1 MKISR
6 TMKTLKSLA
15 KIKGIKQR
23 ELAEKLGVT
32 EVSISRWFKGER
44 QPSIDVVE
52 RMVLVL
58 DSEICLIF
66 RG

>member
-6 TMKTLKSLA
+6 TVKTLKSLA

-23 ELAEKLGVT
+23 ELAEKLGVA
-32 EVSISRWFKGER
+32 EASISRWFKGER

-58 DSEICLIF
+58 DSELCLIF